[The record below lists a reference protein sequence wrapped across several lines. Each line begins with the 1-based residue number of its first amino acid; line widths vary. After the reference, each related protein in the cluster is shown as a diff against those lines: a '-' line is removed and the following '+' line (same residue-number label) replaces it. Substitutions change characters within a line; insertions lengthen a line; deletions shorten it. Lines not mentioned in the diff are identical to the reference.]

1 MHSEAMKAFWVK
13 CGVFASIQEL
23 EGVGELCRV
32 SDGYLS
38 DYIKKRIQIKP
49 DGHCLPWAVFNGF
62 KRKNGLKGFLPDHH
76 NYKE

>member
-1 MHSEAMKAFWVK
+1 MKAFWVK

-38 DYIKKRIQIKP
+38 DYIKNCVEYQM
-49 DGHCLPWAVFNGF
+49 DT
-62 KRKNGLKGFLPDHH
+62 
-76 NYKE
+76 